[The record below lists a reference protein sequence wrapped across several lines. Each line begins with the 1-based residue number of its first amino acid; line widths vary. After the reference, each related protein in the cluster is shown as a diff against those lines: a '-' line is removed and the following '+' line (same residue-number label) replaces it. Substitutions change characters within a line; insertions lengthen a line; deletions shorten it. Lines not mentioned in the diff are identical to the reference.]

1 MKLLHWPTSFSSRA
15 LIVRLLSALLLL
27 MSWAVPVNAQDNSD
41 VVLPPNPSARP
52 NVDVSSTPAE
62 ATVTDDASAVVLPPN
77 PTARPEQET
86 TPAATPE
93 VSDQACLGS
102 LRGAGAVFEVRGR
115 HEGAGQCGVDDA
127 VELSSIN
134 GVDLQPGALLACPT
148 ALAFTNYWSGTIARE
163 ARTAFG
169 SNPERIFVAASYACR
184 SRNNVAGARISEHG
198 FGRAIDIR
206 ALTLEDGQTWSVQRH
221 AQDSEEP
228 AAQFQRAIRQA
239 ACGPFNTVLGPGSDG
254 HHMDHIHFDNARRSS
269 TYCR

>member
-1 MKLLHWPTSFSSRA
+1 MR
-15 LIVRLLSALLLL
+15 RLSALLLL
-27 MSWAVPVNAQDNSD
+27 MSWAAPVYAQDNSD
-41 VVLPPNPSARP
+41 IVLPPNTPARP

-62 ATVTDDASAVVLPPN
+62 TTEPTDASTVVLPPN
-77 PTARPEQET
+77 PTARPERET
-86 TPAATPE
+86 TPVTTTE
-93 VSDQACLGS
+93 VGDQACIAS
-102 LRGAGAVFEVRGR
+102 LRAAGAMFEVRGR
-115 HEGAGQCGVDDA
+115 HEGAGQCGIDDA

-134 GVDLQPGALLACPT
+134 GVVLQPGALLTCPT
-148 ALAFTNYWSGTIARE
+148 ALAFTNFWSGTMARE

-206 ALTLEDGQTWSVQRH
+206 ALTLEDGQTWSVQPH
-221 AQDSEEP
+221 AQDSEQP

-239 ACGPFNTVLGPGSDG
+239 ACGPFNTILGPGSDG
-254 HHMDHIHFDNARRSS
+254 HHQDHIHFDNARRSS

>member
-27 MSWAVPVNAQDNSD
+27 MSWVVPVNAQDNSD

-62 ATVTDDASAVVLPPN
+62 PTEPDDASAVVLPPN

-102 LRGAGAVFEVRGR
+102 LRAAGAVFEVRGR
-115 HEGAGQCGVDDA
+115 HEGAGQCGIDDA

-148 ALAFTNYWSGTIARE
+148 ALAFTNFWSGTMAHE

-169 SNPERIFVAASYACR
+169 SNPERLFVAASYACR
-184 SRNNVAGARISEHG
+184 GRNNVAGARISEHG